1 MHSDVLI
8 VGGGPAGLAAAIAAR
23 AKGFGVTLVDSRKPP
38 IDKPCGEGLLPE
50 AAESLRA
57 LGVDLESCPCYRF
70 SGIRFSDSAS
80 MVSARFGAASAYGV
94 RRTVLHRLLV
104 DRAQSVGVDLHWGAR
119 LRRHDSVAADV
130 DGQRIFF
137 RWLIAADGLNS
148 AIRKSSGLDSIVR
161 SHGRF
166 AFRRHFCVAPWTE
179 LVEVHWGADCQ
190 MIVTPTGPEEV
201 CLALF
206 TNDHRQR
213 IDRAL
218 AQFPG
223 LARRLAGARPAST
236 ESGARTALSKARFV
250 ARGNVALV
258 GDAACSFDGIAGQ
271 GLNLAFQAAGHLADA
286 LAREDLSSYAAA
298 HREITRTP
306 VRITDLMLLMACHP
320 WIRKKTLRM
329 FAAKPAF
336 FSNMMSIHAGITES
350 DSFGLQD
357 LFGLGWRVLRA

>member
-1 MHSDVLI
+1 MHSDVLV

-23 AKGFGVTLVDSRKPP
+23 AKGFSVSLVDSRKPP

-57 LGVDLESCPCYRF
+57 LGVDLEAGLNHPF
-70 SGIRFSDSAS
+70 TGIRFSDS
-80 MVSARFGAASAYGV
+80 VSTIAARFGGASAYGV

-104 DRAQSVGVDLHWGAR
+104 DRAQSVGVDLRWGAR
-119 LRRHDSVAADV
+119 FARHDSVAADV
-130 DGQRIFF
+130 DGQHVFF
-137 RWLIAADGLNS
+137 RWLIAADGMNS
-148 AIRKSSGLDSIVR
+148 AIRKSAGLNSIVR
-161 SHGRF
+161 SGGRF
-166 AFRRHFCVAPWTE
+166 AFRRHFSVTPWTD
-179 LVEVHWGADCQ
+179 LVEVNWGADCQ
-190 MIVTPTGPEEV
+190 MIVTPTGPEEI

-206 TNDHRQR
+206 TRDHRQR
-213 IDRAL
+213 IDSAL

-236 ESGARTALSKARFV
+236 ESGARTALSRSRFV

-286 LAREDLSSYAAA
+286 LAREDLRTYAAA

-306 VRITDLMLLMACHP
+306 VRITRLMLLMARYP
-320 WIRKKTLRM
+320 WIRKKTMRM

-336 FSNMMSIHAGITES
+336 FSNMMSIHAGITEA